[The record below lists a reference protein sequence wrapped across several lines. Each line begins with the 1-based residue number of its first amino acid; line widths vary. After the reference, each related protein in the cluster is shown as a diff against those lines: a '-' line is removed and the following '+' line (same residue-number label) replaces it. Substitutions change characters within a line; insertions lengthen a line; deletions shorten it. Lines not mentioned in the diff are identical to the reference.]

1 MPGNYY
7 QYKIVAT
14 CSGSC
19 SVSGIDANSISAITA
34 LPDDSKRENWCEKNG
49 PLPLN
54 GRMVWSNTGKA
65 AHIVFDDDWRDT
77 WTVSE
82 DLAYTLSTDQHYEGT
97 ASIYL
102 ANLPAYSGMYIG
114 RQAWKES
121 FDPVGEGYTHFE
133 FKVRVGAKDA
143 QRVFSVSFGIRFDND
158 TYTSFPGVDL
168 SSAEYSN
175 EQPTTDDRWSVVR
188 VPLAE
193 LGLKSGMNVAGLYL
207 AHQTGVKL
215 LEGYFDGIQF
225 AAYTTS
231 VEAIPGYSVHINYDV
246 PSSPFDGGNGPGSS
260 PSSGGNNPSAVSTGS
275 FRHVELL
282 FSLFALLAVCLF

>member
-1 MPGNYY
+1 
-7 QYKIVAT
+7 
-14 CSGSC
+14 
-19 SVSGIDANSISAITA
+19 
-34 LPDDSKRENWCEKNG
+34 
-49 PLPLN
+49 
-54 GRMVWSNTGKA
+54 MVA

-231 VEAIPGYSVHINYDV
+231 KFHSFEVDV
-246 PSSPFDGGNGPGSS
+246 GN
-260 PSSGGNNPSAVSTGS
+260 
-275 FRHVELL
+275 HL
-282 FSLFALLAVCLF
+282 